1 MSNNDS
7 DNESYSIVYIYEL
20 FYNLFKSNDKII
32 VSNFIDN
39 RIITTLIGQLESENK
54 EIRNIIY
61 DSVIYLIKQTNDYK
75 KEYFELNEGEE
86 EGKYNFEDKN
96 TLKHSI
102 DRSIVNIL
110 FEEKPELLNMLLTIL
125 EYDDEN
131 FGNEFIKETYR
142 LFSEYEDKNKTED
155 LLNILFTQIKIND
168 SYTFG
173 RLYKMMGY
181 PSLVIKSI
189 PREIKYKSTHNIYN
203 NYDSDNDD
211 AISDSDEDKEKKS
224 PKKIQQKWP
233 LFGEKLINGD
243 INKQVYE
250 YLCPNHKEKN
260 ICLLNLLFP
269 SEYCEQKEKIKN
281 KERENNDIDN
291 IYSINNIENDDND
304 DEDEEKNIKKNNNL
318 VISEE
323 NKRKILR
330 DIVNTCFGELN
341 NYALFKYIYLMPA
354 RTLLYKNLYEEI
366 KIYLKEDKNIDL
378 DKIKEKEE
386 KYILNI
392 EKEINTIIE
401 KYKKKDKEKEED
413 KCNYYHNIDDDDD
426 YEEFSSAPIQTIFKC
441 LDKNLT
447 NFIGFNKRRNY
458 RNS

>member
-39 RIITTLIGQLESENK
+39 RIISILIGQLENENK

-61 DSVIYLIKQTNDYK
+61 DSVIHLIKQTNDYK
-75 KEYFELNEGEE
+75 KEYFELKEGEE

-181 PSLVIKSI
+181 PSLVIKS
-189 PREIKYKSTHNIYN
+189 
-203 NYDSDNDD
+203 
-211 AISDSDEDKEKKS
+211 
-224 PKKIQQKWP
+224 P
-233 LFGEKLINGD
+233 LW
-243 INKQVYE
+243 
-250 YLCPNHKEKN
+250 
-260 ICLLNLLFP
+260 
-269 SEYCEQKEKIKN
+269 
-281 KERENNDIDN
+281 
-291 IYSINNIENDDND
+291 
-304 DEDEEKNIKKNNNL
+304 
-318 VISEE
+318 
-323 NKRKILR
+323 
-330 DIVNTCFGELN
+330 
-341 NYALFKYIYLMPA
+341 
-354 RTLLYKNLYEEI
+354 
-366 KIYLKEDKNIDL
+366 
-378 DKIKEKEE
+378 
-386 KYILNI
+386 
-392 EKEINTIIE
+392 
-401 KYKKKDKEKEED
+401 
-413 KCNYYHNIDDDDD
+413 
-426 YEEFSSAPIQTIFKC
+426 QTIK
-441 LDKNLT
+441 
-447 NFIGFNKRRNY
+447 
-458 RNS
+458 

>member
-1 MSNNDS
+1 MKKLGKKQNWEKEEKDEINKELSEIIKKLIKPVIDEETNIDILKVINRAFCKEGNITKIFSCCNNIFSRNNDNIINSENAINLRDIIHKLIIIFLKKNDESKYHKELKNILTTLFNLIKNSKTHSKFMSNNDS

-168 SYTFG
+168 SYTFE

-281 KERENNDIDN
+281 KEREN
-291 IYSINNIENDDND
+291 DDND
-304 DEDEEKNIKKNNNL
+304 DEDEDED
-318 VISEE
+318 EE
-323 NKRKILR
+323 TN
-330 DIVNTCFGELN
+330 
-341 NYALFKYIYLMPA
+341 
-354 RTLLYKNLYEEI
+354 
-366 KIYLKEDKNIDL
+366 
-378 DKIKEKEE
+378 EKEE
-386 KYILNI
+386 N
-392 EKEINTIIE
+392 EKNG
-401 KYKKKDKEKEED
+401 
-413 KCNYYHNIDDDDD
+413 
-426 YEEFSSAPIQTIFKC
+426 
-441 LDKNLT
+441 DKN
-447 NFIGFNKRRNY
+447 GK
-458 RNS
+458 